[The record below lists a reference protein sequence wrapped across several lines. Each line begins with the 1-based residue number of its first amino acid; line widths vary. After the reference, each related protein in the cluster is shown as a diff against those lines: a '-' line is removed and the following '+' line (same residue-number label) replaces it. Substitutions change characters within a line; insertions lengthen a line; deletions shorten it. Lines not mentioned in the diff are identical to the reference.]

1 MAFLKEITPPLKEFI
16 TKQKIFFTGTAATE
30 GRVNISPKGIDSFR
44 VISSTKIVWLNLTGS
59 GNETAA
65 HLIRNNRMT
74 IMFCSFEEAPL
85 ILRLYG
91 NAKIYHSKD
100 KEFDNYISMF
110 DNIPGSRQI
119 IEMEIDM
126 VQTSCGYAVPFMDF
140 EAERNQLNKWAG
152 DQGNKRLEKY
162 WEEKNAVSIDGFK
175 TK

>member
-1 MAFLKEITPPLKEFI
+1 
-16 TKQKIFFTGTAATE
+16 
-30 GRVNISPKGIDSFR
+30 
-44 VISSTKIVWLNLTGS
+44 
-59 GNETAA
+59 
-65 HLIRNNRMT
+65 MT

-110 DNIPGSRQI
+110 DKIPGSRQI